1 MNKDSKNSTGIAY
14 ITDRLFNKF
23 KRMRDFGVTVMN
35 APAGFGKTAAIK
47 EYSHS
52 SNDKFYWINIS
63 GGMKEIFWSDL
74 CEAFEGFDEETG
86 KNLRKLGFPQSEK
99 NLAEL
104 RCILK
109 KAEVSYPTFIAVGN
123 CHLIDGGFLELF
135 TNTVSEILPD
145 NLHFI
150 FTTQEYRHSDI
161 IDISESDSIL
171 YISKEDMQLSVKDI
185 IEYFKQ
191 HGIKLSHE
199 NAVKLHEYSEG
210 WLSAIYLQMIN
221 YAENGSFDNNAS
233 IDAMVERTVWDKL
246 DGEFRCFF
254 ITLSRL
260 KSFTLRE
267 AMTAAPADMS
277 EEQIE
282 SFLDGLD
289 FVRFD
294 KSKRSYF
301 IHNVFIDY
309 LNKEFLLLG
318 TEEKKGMIIKAGSI
332 YELRGDIF
340 MAYKHYYAAGA
351 WERIYASLPSFDEFY
366 PYINDDNRD
375 FFISLVRDCPDSV
388 RDNYGYFSAIMCLV
402 LFMYNER
409 DYLAENLMTTLYS
422 IENREGLTQRQK
434 RNLLCTF
441 YYVRGYTEYSN
452 ILMMHGFYRKA
463 LEYAGSSTVSVA
475 SKVPFT
481 FGCPSVLHIFHRE
494 DESSDEEVN
503 YIDGMMTDYYKL
515 SGGHGKGAEALFRA
529 EVLFNRGDFEGSKIL
544 CHKALYMSDSKE
556 QTCIMFGA
564 LLLLTRSSIFDGDSD
579 SYVENLNSMR
589 KKVRYS
595 NGALD
600 NEYVNMVDMSESFMY
615 ALSDDSGKIAEWL
628 TDSIAIQNRV
638 KLAALSYANIIYSKY
653 LYLNK
658 EYQKFLGIS
667 GQLLNT
673 ASLFSCAMPKIYTY
687 IFIAMCNKELG
698 NRNKAVKMLGEALYI
713 AKRDWFIM
721 PFVENAAYIEEL
733 LDDSV
738 FVTEYRDF
746 IKKIKSVA
754 RKYQQGFKSINRNVR
769 SKDNFGLTA
778 RELDVARLAAER
790 YSNREI
796 GEMLFIAEST
806 VKSNLKVIFSK
817 LNISSRSE
825 LTQFFK

>member
-1 MNKDSKNSTGIAY
+1 MNKDGKNSTGIAY
-14 ITDRLFNKF
+14 ITDRLFDKF
-23 KRMRDFGVTVMN
+23 KRMRDFGVTIMN
-35 APAGFGKTAAIK
+35 APAGFGKTAALK
-47 EYSHS
+47 EYSHG
-52 SNDKFYWINIS
+52 SNDKFCWINIS
-63 GGMKEIFWSDL
+63 GGMREIFWSDL
-74 CEAFEGFDEETG
+74 CEIFEGLDAEAG
-86 KNLRKLGFPQSEK
+86 SGLRKLGFPQSEK
-99 NLAEL
+99 NFAEL
-104 RCILK
+104 RSIIK
-109 KAEVSYPTFIAVGN
+109 KAEVSYPTFIVTAN

-135 TNTVSEILPD
+135 ANTVSEILPG

-150 FTTQEYRHSDI
+150 FTTQEYRHSEI
-161 IDISESDSIL
+161 IDISESDAIL
-171 YISKEDMQLSVKDI
+171 YIGKEDMQLSAKDI
-185 IEYFKQ
+185 VEYFRQ
-191 HGIKLSHE
+191 HGIKLSRE
-199 NAVKLHEYSEG
+199 NAAKLYEYSEG

-221 YAENGSFDNNAS
+221 YTETGGFDNNAS
-233 IDAMVERTVWDKL
+233 IDAMVEKTVWEKL
-246 DGEFRCFF
+246 DSPLRRFL

-267 AMTAAPADMS
+267 AMIAAPDGKS
-277 EEQIE
+277 EAETE
-282 SFLDGLD
+282 KFLGALD

-301 IHNVFIDY
+301 IHNVFMDY
-309 LNKEFLLLG
+309 LNKEFLLLESG
-318 TEEKKGMIIKAGSI
+318 EKKEMIIKAGSV

-340 MAYKHYYAAGA
+340 TAYKHYYAAGA
-351 WERIYASLPSFDEFY
+351 WERIYSSLPSFDEFY

-375 FFISLVRDCPDSV
+375 FFISLVSDCPDSV
-388 RDNYGYFSAIMCLV
+388 KDNYVYFSAIMCLV

-409 DYLAENLMTTLYS
+409 EYLAENLMSTLYS
-422 IENREGLTQRQK
+422 IENMQGLTQRQK

-441 YYVRGYTEYSN
+441 YYVRGYTEYSS

-463 LEYAGSSTVSVA
+463 LEYAGSAAVTVA
-475 SKVPFT
+475 AKVPFT

-494 DESSDEEVN
+494 DKSPDEEVN

-529 EVLFNRGDFEGSKIL
+529 EVLFNRGDFEGSRIL

-556 QTCIMFGA
+556 QTCITLGA
-564 LLLLTRSSIFDGDSD
+564 LLLLARISIFDGDGEAYAENTD
-579 SYVENLNSMR
+579 SFR
-589 KKVRYS
+589 KKVKYGS
-595 NGALD
+595 SALD
-600 NEYVNMVDMSESFMY
+600 GEYANMVDMSEAFMY
-615 ALSDDSGKIAEWL
+615 ALTDEGGKIAEWL

-638 KLAALSYANIIYSKY
+638 NLICVSYANIIYSKY
-653 LYLNK
+653 LYINR

-698 NRNKAVKMLGEALYI
+698 NRRKAEKMLGEAMYI
-713 AKRDWFIM
+713 AKRDGFIM
-721 PFVENAAYIEEL
+721 PFAENAAYLEEL

-738 FVTEYRDF
+738 LGAEYRDF
-746 IKKIKSVA
+746 IKQIKSVA
-754 RKYQQGFKSINRNVR
+754 KKYLQGARSISRNAR
-769 SKDNFGLTA
+769 SRDNFGLTA

-796 GEMLFIAEST
+796 GEMLYIAEST

-817 LNISSRSE
+817 LNINSRSE

>member
-1 MNKDSKNSTGIAY
+1 MNKVGKNSAGIAY
-14 ITDRLFNKF
+14 ITDRLYKKFNS
-23 KRMRDFGVTVMN
+23 MRDFGVTIVN
-35 APAGFGKTAAIK
+35 APAGFGKTDAIK
-47 EYSHS
+47 EYSHG

-63 GGMKEIFWSDL
+63 NGMREIFWSDF
-74 CEAFEGFDEETG
+74 CEVFEEIDEESG
-86 KNLRKLGFPQSEK
+86 NSLRKLGFPQSEK

-104 RCILK
+104 RSIIK
-109 KAEVSYPTFIAVGN
+109 KAEVSYPTFIVAGN
-123 CHLIDGGFLELF
+123 CHLISGGFFKLF
-135 TNTVSEILPD
+135 ADTTADVLPE
-145 NLHFI
+145 NLHFV
-150 FTTQEYRHSDI
+150 FTTQEYRNPDI
-161 IDISESDSIL
+161 TDLSDSENVL

-191 HGIKLSHE
+191 HGIKLSHD

-210 WLSAIYLQMIN
+210 WLSAIYLQMIS

-233 IDAMVERTVWDKL
+233 IDAMVEKTVWGKL
-246 DGEFRCFF
+246 NDELKYFF
-254 ITLSRL
+254 ITLSRI

-267 AMTAAPADMS
+267 AMTAAPEDMS
-277 EEQIE
+277 AERIE
-282 SFLDGLD
+282 SVLGSLD
-289 FVRFD
+289 FIRFD
-294 KSKRSYF
+294 KSTRRYF

-309 LNKEFLLLG
+309 LQKEFSLLRA
-318 TEEKKGMIIKAGSI
+318 EEKNGMIVKAGRI
-332 YELRGDIF
+332 YEMRGNIF
-340 MAYKHYYAAGA
+340 TAYKHYYAAKA
-351 WERIYASLPSFDEFY
+351 WELIYGSLPSFDEFY
-366 PYINDDNRD
+366 PYINDENKD
-375 FFISLVRDCPDSV
+375 FFIALVRDCPDDIK
-388 RDNYGYFSAIMCLV
+388 DNYGYFSAVMCLV

-409 DYLAENLMTTLYS
+409 EYLSENLMSTLYS
-422 IENREGLTQRQK
+422 IESRQGLTQRQK

-452 ILMMHGFYRKA
+452 VLMMHGFYRKS
-463 LEYAGSSTVSVA
+463 LEYAGSYTVTLA

-481 FGCPSVLHIFHRE
+481 FGCPSMLHIFHRE
-494 DESSDEEVN
+494 DKSSDEEVN

-529 EVLFNRGDFEGSKIL
+529 EVLYNRGDFEGSKIL

-556 QTCIMFGA
+556 QTCITVGA
-564 LLLLTRSSIFDGDSD
+564 LLLLTRSSVFDGDCD
-579 SYVENLNSMR
+579 SYIENIDSLR
-589 KKVRYS
+589 KKVKYS
-595 NGALD
+595 GGVLD
-600 NEYVNMVDMSESFMY
+600 NEYANMVDMSESFMY
-615 ALSDDSGKIAEWL
+615 ALSDEDSKIAEWL
-628 TDSIAIQNRV
+628 TDNIAIQNRV
-638 KLAALSYANIIYSKY
+638 NIITLGYANIIYSKH

-673 ASLFSCAMPKIYTY
+673 ASLFSCTMPKIYTY

-698 NRNKAVKMLGEALYI
+698 NRHKALKMLGEAMYA
-713 AKRDWFIM
+713 AKNDGFIM
-721 PFVENAAYIEEL
+721 PFVENSAYIDEL
-733 LDDSV
+733 LDDVS
-738 FVTEYRDF
+738 FGSEYRDF
-746 IKKIKSVA
+746 IKKIKSVSK
-754 RKYQQGFKSINRNVR
+754 KYQQGFKSINRNVR

>member
-1 MNKDSKNSTGIAY
+1 MNKVGKNNAGIAY
-14 ITDRLFNKF
+14 ITDRLYK
-23 KRMRDFGVTVMN
+23 KLKSMRDFGITVVN
-35 APAGFGKTAAIK
+35 APAGFGKTDAIK
-47 EYSHS
+47 EYSHEC
-52 SNDKFYWINIS
+52 NDKFYWINVS
-63 GGMKEIFWSDL
+63 NGMREIFWSDF
-74 CEAFEGFDEETG
+74 CETFEEIDGESG
-86 KNLRKLGFPQSEK
+86 NSLRKLGFPQSEK

-104 RCILK
+104 RSILK
-109 KAEVSYPTFIAVGN
+109 KTEVSYPTFVVVGN
-123 CHLIDGGFLELF
+123 CHLIPGGFFEVF
-135 TNTVSEILPD
+135 ADTTADVLPE

-150 FTTQEYRHSDI
+150 FTTQEYRNTDVNE
-161 IDISESDSIL
+161 ISEPDKIL

-185 IEYFKQ
+185 VEYFKQ

-233 IDAMVERTVWDKL
+233 IDAMVEKTVWGKL
-246 DGEFRCFF
+246 NEELKYFF
-254 ITLSRL
+254 ITLSRI

-267 AMTAAPADMS
+267 AMAAAPEGMS
-277 EEQIE
+277 AERIE
-282 SFLDGLD
+282 SILGSLD
-289 FVRFD
+289 FIRFD

-309 LNKEFLLLG
+309 LQKEFSLLRAD
-318 TEEKKGMIIKAGSI
+318 EKNGMIIKAGKI
-332 YELRGDIF
+332 YEMRGNIF
-340 MAYKHYYAAGA
+340 TAYKHYYAAKA
-351 WERIYASLPSFDEFY
+351 WELIYGSLPSFDEFY
-366 PYINDDNRD
+366 PYINDENKD
-375 FFISLVRDCPDSV
+375 FFIALVRDCPDSV
-388 RDNYGYFSAIMCLV
+388 KDNYGYFSAIMCLV

-409 DYLAENLMTTLYS
+409 EYLSENLMSTLYS
-422 IENREGLTQRQK
+422 IESRQGLTQRQR

-463 LEYAGSSTVSVA
+463 LEYAGTCTVTLA
-475 SKVPFT
+475 ANVPFT
-481 FGCPSVLHIFHRE
+481 FGCPSMLHIFHR
-494 DESSDEEVN
+494 DDKSPDEEVN

-529 EVLFNRGDFEGSKIL
+529 EVLYNRGDFEGSRIL

-556 QTCIMFGA
+556 QTCITIGA
-564 LLLLTRSSIFDGDSD
+564 LLLLTRSSVFDGDCDGYIENID
-579 SYVENLNSMR
+579 SLR
-589 KKVRYS
+589 KKVKYS
-595 NGALD
+595 SGVLD

-615 ALSDDSGKIAEWL
+615 ALSDEAGKIAEWL

-638 KLAALSYANIIYSKY
+638 NLITLGYANIIYSKY
-653 LYLNK
+653 LYINK

-698 NRNKAVKMLGEALYI
+698 NRQKAIKMLGEALYA
-713 AKRDWFIM
+713 AKNDGFIM
-721 PFVENAAYIEEL
+721 PFVENSAYIDDL
-733 LDDSV
+733 LDD
-738 FVTEYRDF
+738 VTFGLEYRDF

-754 RKYQQGFKSINRNVR
+754 RKYQQGFRSINRNVR

-778 RELDVARLAAER
+778 REIDVARLAAER